1 MQTVTAGTVESMDCM
16 VTVTKTPAG
25 SGITIRLSGSSVARF
40 AGAME
45 KRIRSVLEE
54 NLIQDLDLSVQDN
67 GALDIVLGARVE
79 TALRRLEGAS
89 K

>member
-1 MQTVTAGTVESMDCM
+1 MQTFTAGTVESMDCM
-16 VTVTKTPAG
+16 VTVKRAPAG
-25 SGITIRLSGSSVARF
+25 SGITIRLSGSSTARF

-45 KRIRSVLEE
+45 KKIRSVLEE
-54 NLIQDLDLSVQDN
+54 NHIQDIELSVQDN

-79 TALRRLEGAS
+79 AALHRLEEAS

>member
-1 MQTVTAGTVESMDCM
+1 MQTFTAGTVESMDCM
-16 VTVTKTPAG
+16 VTVKRAPAG
-25 SGITIRLSGSSVARF
+25 SGITIRLSGSSTARY

-45 KRIRSVLEE
+45 KKIRSVLEE
-54 NLIQDLDLSVQDN
+54 NHIQDIELSVHDN

-79 TALRRLEGAS
+79 AALHRLEEAP

>member
-16 VTVTKTPAG
+16 VTVKRTPKG
-25 SGITIRLSGSSVARF
+25 SGITIHLAGSSTARF

-45 KRIRSVLEE
+45 KKIRSVLGRE
-54 NLIQDLDLSVQDN
+54 NIQDLDISVQDN

-79 TALRRLEGAS
+79 AALHRLEVSA
-89 K
+89 

>member
-1 MQTVTAGTVESMDCM
+1 MQPFTAGTVESMDCM
-16 VTVTKTPAG
+16 VTVKRTPAG
-25 SGITIRLSGSSVARF
+25 SGITIRLSGSSTARF

-45 KRIRSVLEE
+45 KKIRSVLEE
-54 NLIQDLDLSVQDN
+54 NRIQDLDVSVQDN

-79 TALRRLEGAS
+79 AALHRLEEAP